1 MRDALEQGQRR
12 WQWWVGWVVMVSL
25 VQARRLVREEWEAQ
39 AVRQEQAG
47 WVARARVSGRGLAQ
61 VLPQALE
68 VAVMA
73 AAVVLVQGT
82 AVRAVELGLA
92 VV

>member
-1 MRDALEQGQRR
+1 
-12 WQWWVGWVVMVSL
+12 MVSL